1 MAEQQPG
8 QRTPLL
14 EVEHLSVSFL
24 QYAGGWRQTALEAI
38 QGLQLSIGAGEVVA
52 VIGASGS
59 GKSLLAHAI
68 MGILPGNATMSGTI
82 RYRGEA
88 LTERRLAA
96 LRGRELALVP
106 QSVNY
111 LDPLMR
117 VGDQVQGA
125 APGRAAASRLRKV
138 FERYQLAARVERLFP
153 FQLSGGMARRVLVS
167 TATIASPQLIIADE
181 PTPGLHPAAVRE
193 TLGRFREL
201 ADEGCGVLLISHD
214 IESALWIA
222 DKVAVL
228 YAGTIVELALKN
240 DFAADGG
247 LLRHPYSRALWRSL
261 PQNDF
266 VPIPGSQP
274 HPNDRS
280 VGCVFAARCELAS
293 SECRSV
299 RPDLR
304 ELREGMVR
312 CIHAS

>member
-1 MAEQQPG
+1 MAEQYPDQC
-8 QRTPLL
+8 TPLL
-14 EVEHLSVSFL
+14 EVENLSVSFL
-24 QYAGGWRQTALEAI
+24 QYAGGWGQTVLEAI

-117 VGDQVQGA
+117 VGDQVRGA
-125 APGRAAASRLRKV
+125 VPGRAAASRLRKV

-167 TATIASPQLIIADE
+167 TATIANPQLIIADE

-201 ADEGCGVLLISHD
+201 ADEGCGVLLISHN

-222 DKVAVL
+222 DKVAVF

-247 LLRHPYSRALWRSL
+247 RLRHPYSRALWRSL